1 MTKET
6 KKNVLL
12 GLTIIFLIVIV
23 FGAAY
28 AYFQA
33 SVGVGQNANID
44 VVANTTDSLMFE
56 TDGDLNLE
64 INQFNFG
71 PGMDNVSSSTN
82 VKAILKANNKT
93 NEANEKYSIYL
104 DVEDFT
110 MNHSIQRNVPEL
122 LLKITDPNGNEL
134 TDNLFGYEYSTVV
147 DGKGNEIS
155 GYDLLSFGVLE
166 VGMYDSILISDNYP
180 ISVSSDNESHTT
192 TQEWKI
198 EIIYVNLDV
207 DQSDNAGK
215 NFKAKVSIK
224 KESSK
229 TIRMVND
236 YYTKEIWG
244 HKDKITKI
252 AFEDSAKVYDN
263 AEYIYDISSLQD
275 KSVMAYMIN
284 NGDDTYTTY
293 INTEGKVK
301 ANSNSSWLFG
311 RFEKLTAIEGLE
323 NLDTSEVMD
332 MHSMFVLCGNLTTL
346 DLSHFDTSQVT
357 DMLYLFNGCSSLTTL
372 NVSNF
377 NTSNVT
383 GMFRMFERCSSLTT
397 LDVSNFDTKNV
408 TDMSFMFSNCNS
420 LTEIL
425 YGENFIHAHDA
436 EISFMFNN
444 CPANKPTHESWN
456 GIL

>member
-1 MTKET
+1 
-6 KKNVLL
+6 
-12 GLTIIFLIVIV
+12 
-23 FGAAY
+23 
-28 AYFQA
+28 
-33 SVGVGQNANID
+33 
-44 VVANTTDSLMFE
+44 
-56 TDGDLNLE
+56 
-64 INQFNFG
+64 
-71 PGMDNVSSSTN
+71 MDNVSSSTN

-252 AFEDSAKVYDN
+252 VFEDTAVIHED
-263 AEYIYDISSLQD
+263 AELVYDISSLQD
-275 KSVMAYMIN
+275 KSIMAYMIN

-293 INTEGKVK
+293 INSDGKIT
-301 ANSNSSWLFG
+301 ANRYSSNLFYK
-311 RFEKLTAIEGLE
+311 FIKLTTIAGLE
-323 NLDTSEVMD
+323 NLDTSQVT
-332 MHSMFVLCGNLTTL
+332 SMSWMFYGCSGLTTL
-346 DLSHFDTSQVT
+346 DFRNADFTSVT
-357 DMLYLFNGCSSLTTL
+357 EYDDMFAYVPSSISIIVKDQAAKGFIEARLGSGVGT
-372 NVSNF
+372 
-377 NTSNVT
+377 VT
-383 GMFRMFERCSSLTT
+383 
-397 LDVSNFDTKNV
+397 
-408 TDMSFMFSNCNS
+408 
-420 LTEIL
+420 I
-425 YGENFIHAHDA
+425 A
-436 EISFMFNN
+436 
-444 CPANKPTHESWN
+444 
-456 GIL
+456 